1 MTDVII
7 PTWAEVNSWVVLG
20 LAGLAFLWF
29 MWTRY
34 WKYD

>member
-7 PTWAEVNSWVVLG
+7 PTWTEVNCWVALG
-20 LAGLAFLWF
+20 LVALAVLWF